1 MGKGRLALKP
11 TIYDVAKKANVSIST
26 VSKVLN
32 GNGSISEK
40 TKKRIWEVID
50 ELQFQPSIA
59 SSVKKA
65 MKTIGL
71 LIPDIS
77 NPFMAEVTRAI
88 EDNGRKKGFNVI
100 ICSTDNDSTKE
111 DEYIS
116 MLKQK
121 YVDGMIIATGL
132 KNRRAFQQLIESDT
146 PVVMLSRDVPNL
158 PIHIVMVDD
167 FQGGYEAGTYLAK
180 LGHRKIAMIVENIN
194 IPSIKNRV
202 KGFKEGL
209 IDSGLSSDDL
219 TILYS
224 SLDLDD
230 SGQVCL
236 NLLEN
241 QENRPTAIF
250 VSTELLAFGVF
261 RAART
266 LKIQIPHE
274 LSIVG
279 FDNSILAKLSD
290 PPLTTIAQPIEEM
303 GAKAVELLV
312 DEITNKK
319 EPSNKVMQRVVMSPL
334 LIVRDSTAPISKN
347 ER

>member
-1 MGKGRLALKP
+1 MKNRNWGKGDLALKP
-11 TIYDVAKKANVSIST
+11 TIYDVAKKANVAIST

-32 GNGSISEK
+32 GTGSISEK

-50 ELQFQPSIA
+50 ELQFQPSIV

-100 ICSTDNDSTKE
+100 ICSTDNDNTKE

-121 YVDGMIIATGL
+121 YVDGMIVATGL
-132 KNRRAFQQLIESDT
+132 KNSRAIQQLIESDI
-146 PVVMLSRDVPNL
+146 PVVMLSRDVPKL
-158 PIHIVMVDD
+158 QIHTVMVDD
-167 FQGGYEAGTYLAK
+167 FRGGYEAGAYLAQ

-194 IPSIKNRV
+194 IPSIRNRV

-209 IDSGLSSDDL
+209 KATGLDDL
-219 TILYS
+219 TTLYS
-224 SLDLDD
+224 SLDLDE
-230 SGQVCL
+230 SSLVCL
-236 NLLEN
+236 NLLED

-261 RAART
+261 HAARI
-266 LKIQIPHE
+266 LKIQIPNQ

-303 GAKAVELLV
+303 GAKVVELLV
-312 DEITNKK
+312 DEITDNKDR
-319 EPSNKVMQRVVMSPL
+319 SNKVMQRIVMSPL
-334 LIVRDSTAPISKN
+334 LIVRDSTAPIS
-347 ER
+347 